1 MSTQFRSRI
10 KSVVNYGTE
19 SKSVGTCCYTNGT
32 SESLSFYECFVKN
45 GTFITGTDASCP
57 NQGELKTCYACAFL
71 TLSQKL
77 QVIENSQILDENP
90 TWGTK
95 TVTEC
100 ECFRVGGNLSKIDP
114 NNVTRDIR
122 IPKACCYLEYNANGF
137 PIGITCENVCSE
149 KECSLK
155 GITFENGTLKNTP
168 VYTSNSLCSEVE
180 CSENNI
186 PLARFAEIVAGS
198 SSYATFDI
206 GACFNLTK
214 NSDGYTYDCSL
225 DMLHNCSGYWISPD
239 FGNNNTIFC
248 NTQYAPQV
256 PIVESGRII
265 EPESMSEASFDALN
279 LEIGD
284 EYHGGIYI
292 GKFQPNSPASKVYGS
307 LNLTNGVEMY
317 YDDKTPRE
325 TYSKWALIVD
335 KNEYYTNLIS
345 EQELEYSIPST
356 SNSDGFYNTYG
367 DKQSFFGL
375 NFKTLN
381 TVKGFVRRGFAD
393 YYLPSIIE
401 IYFLANAIRNNST
414 LLSKLGN
421 PQKLTSSSIFFEDI
435 TSNKTK
441 NYKFN
446 NNIFVYG
453 QVINTNNGNFGKTML
468 VSGGAKSNLRFFR
481 KVILT

>member
-1 MSTQFRSRI
+1 
-10 KSVVNYGTE
+10 
-19 SKSVGTCCYTNGT
+19 
-32 SESLSFYECFVKN
+32 
-45 GTFITGTDASCP
+45 
-57 NQGELKTCYACAFL
+57 
-71 TLSQKL
+71 
-77 QVIENSQILDENP
+77 
-90 TWGTK
+90 
-95 TVTEC
+95 
-100 ECFRVGGNLSKIDP
+100 
-114 NNVTRDIR
+114 
-122 IPKACCYLEYNANGF
+122 
-137 PIGITCENVCSE
+137 
-149 KECSLK
+149 
-155 GITFENGTLKNTP
+155 
-168 VYTSNSLCSEVE
+168 
-180 CSENNI
+180 
-186 PLARFAEIVAGS
+186 
-198 SSYATFDI
+198 
-206 GACFNLTK
+206 
-214 NSDGYTYDCSL
+214 
-225 DMLHNCSGYWISPD
+225 
-239 FGNNNTIFC
+239 
-248 NTQYAPQV
+248 
-256 PIVESGRII
+256 
-265 EPESMSEASFDALN
+265 
-279 LEIGD
+279 
-284 EYHGGIYI
+284 
-292 GKFQPNSPASKVYGS
+292 
-307 LNLTNGVEMY
+307 MY